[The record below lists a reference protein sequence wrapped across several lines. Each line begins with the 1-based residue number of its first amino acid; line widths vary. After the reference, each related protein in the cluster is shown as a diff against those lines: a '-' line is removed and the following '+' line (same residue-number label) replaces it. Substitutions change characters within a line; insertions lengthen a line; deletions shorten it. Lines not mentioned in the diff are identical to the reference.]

1 MEIII
6 EPKTTNKTKEVVT
19 TVIENGVNSDDKE
32 NEEKHADDDVV
43 PSEDVKTTTEPNITT
58 ISVGDDEEEE
68 DPEIAEDHKNEDAAV
83 LNKNTPLLWASIKG
97 HLRVVWALLSEG
109 YSSNNVDDMGNNA
122 VHLSASNSHFK
133 VLKTLVDD
141 GGNCNAVNMYRNSP
155 LELATQRDI
164 RDYLIESMEK
174 CALMTEKDIQNKHEQ
189 NLKGFN
195 RLQNNLIST
204 INETNSTSPRGGFKG
219 ASLLDYTR
227 RLADCIEESKVWGV
241 DTAIILQGEQTMIKL
256 EVTQDLM
263 TDTLAL
269 QQETPMQSQEKYV
282 QYVHKL
288 ERTLMKAENA
298 GVERQQIQFA
308 KDLIVCCQIEYWIS
322 VLALRLTGIDCARDC
337 NEHDMIR
344 LKQAILK
351 GQALRAADSIVDA
364 AVALLG
370 KMEAELGMSRAL
382 IGIPTITLPPVIP
395 KGVAEAD
402 FVVPEGWWQECDTG
416 QIKETEGYP
425 APPEGG
431 VYIWEPSEAYTSLQ
445 KSVVALKASLN
456 GAEELNANP
465 DVIAESKAKIVVA
478 EKQLKSLD
486 HKNEADKV
494 IAIDAATKLAKKLKK
509 GKKGK

>member
-1 MEIII
+1 MDVSII
-6 EPKTTNKTKEVVT
+6 PTTTKTKDVE
-19 TVIENGVNSDDKE
+19 IDDKE
-32 NEEKHADDDVV
+32 NEEKNADDDAI
-43 PSEDVKTTTEPNITT
+43 PSEDVKATLTTKDITT
-58 ISVGDDEEEE
+58 LSVGDDEDD
-68 DPEIAEDHKNEDAAV
+68 DPEIAEDHKNEDAAE

-109 YSSNNVDDMGNNA
+109 YSPNNVDDMGNNA

-133 VLKTLVDD
+133 VLKILVDD

-164 RDYLIESMEK
+164 RDYLIESQEK
-174 CALMTEKDIQNKHEQ
+174 CALMTEKDIQDKHEQ
-189 NLKGFN
+189 NLKGFS

-204 INETNSTSPRGGFKG
+204 INQSNTISPHNG
-219 ASLLDYTR
+219 ASSLDCIR
-227 RLADCIEESKVWGV
+227 RLADCIEESKIWGV
-241 DTAIILQGEQTMIKL
+241 DEELILQGEQNMLKL

-269 QQETPMQSQEKYV
+269 QKETPMQSQEKYV

-351 GQALRAADSIVDA
+351 GQALRAADVIVDA
-364 AVALLG
+364 AAALLG

-395 KGVAEAD
+395 KGVAAED
-402 FVVPEGWWQECDTG
+402 FVVPEGWWKECDCGKIT
-416 QIKETEGYP
+416 ETEGYP

-431 VYIWEPSEAYTSLQ
+431 EYIWEPSESYTSLQ
-445 KSVVALKASLN
+445 KSIIALKSSLN
-456 GAEELNANP
+456 GAEDLNANP
-465 DVIAESKAKIVVA
+465 NVIAESKAKIVIA

-486 HKNEADKV
+486 HKNEVDKAT
-494 IAIDAATKLAKKLKK
+494 AIDTATKLAKKLKK